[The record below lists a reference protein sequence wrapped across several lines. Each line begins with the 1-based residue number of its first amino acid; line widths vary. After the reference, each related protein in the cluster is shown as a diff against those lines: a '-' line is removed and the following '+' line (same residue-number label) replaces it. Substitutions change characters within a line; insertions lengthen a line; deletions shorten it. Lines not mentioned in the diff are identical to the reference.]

1 MKTHKNLWDEF
12 ISVENFELAAKK
24 AVKSK
29 KSKKQ
34 TKVFLANKDEFL
46 EKLRQDLIFGRFKTS
61 KYHIFEV
68 FEPKRREIY
77 ELPLYP
83 DHIVHHALINVLG
96 PIWQNRFV

>member
-29 KSKKQ
+29 KSKRQ
-34 TKVFLANKDEFL
+34 TKVFLANKDKLL

-61 KYHIFEV
+61 KYHILKF
-68 FEPKRREIY
+68 
-77 ELPLYP
+77 L
-83 DHIVHHALINVLG
+83 N
-96 PIWQNRFV
+96 QNAGKSMNCRCIQIILCIMR